1 MKNVILFL
9 FAILSLVSVS
19 CTKKEQP
26 ELYKWEPM
34 PLQQVCNIEA
44 PEIQILRRKGY
55 TTEEAYKCTTP
66 DGVAEIV
73 ILKSENYP
81 VVSSLIMHKNE
92 IILLERELRND
103 DTFDAQMTDL
113 KKDTVFWTGNLPSN
127 PSNPDQGQTKPC
139 KDRTTTFDG
148 CAKCFVTVVGSNWLG
163 IGIGFLVPEA
173 VAAGIVIHCFD
184 LIGD

>member
-1 MKNVILFL
+1 MKNVILFV

-34 PLQQVCNIEA
+34 PLQQVCNIDA
-44 PEIQILRRKGY
+44 PEVQILRRKGY

-66 DGVAEIV
+66 EGVAEVV

-81 VVSSLIMHKNE
+81 VVSSLVMHKNQ
-92 IILLERELRND
+92 IILVERELRTDN
-103 DTFDAQMTDL
+103 TFDAQMTDL
-113 KKDTVFWTGNLPSN
+113 KKDAVFWTGNLPTN
-127 PSNPDQGQTKPC
+127 PDPDQGKKKPC
-139 KDRTTTFDG
+139 KDRTTTFNG
-148 CAKCFVTVVGSNWLG
+148 CAKCFVEVIGNHWIG
-163 IGIGFLVPEA
+163 IGIGLFYPEA
-173 VAAGIVIHCFD
+173 VAAGIIIHCFD